1 MCHSRIWFSKSI
13 VDMVVSRDVNP
24 EMALKAEL
32 DAKCSVVDTVL
43 QGYVKVA

>member
-13 VDMVVSRDVNP
+13 VDMVVSREVNP

-32 DAKCSVVDTVL
+32 DDKCSVVYTVL